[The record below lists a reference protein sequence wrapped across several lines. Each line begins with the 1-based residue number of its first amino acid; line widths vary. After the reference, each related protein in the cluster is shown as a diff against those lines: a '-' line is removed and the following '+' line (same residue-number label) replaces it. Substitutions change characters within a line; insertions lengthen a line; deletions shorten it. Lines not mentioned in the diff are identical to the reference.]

1 MTTHPAGETLRRLD
15 TSRRVVTLR
24 EALLRAGVSMSY
36 LAPDSVN
43 DPSIFDDHVDAAVRA
58 FQQSRGL
65 IVDGVAGPD
74 TRRALAEAQY
84 RFGDRILAYTEG
96 EPQPRGDDV
105 AELQRHLSHL
115 GFYYGHIDGE
125 FSVRTRFAVAELQQN
140 LGIPGS
146 GVCDEDTMRAMSR
159 VNRAISP
166 SQAFALRDYER
177 LDRSTAA
184 LRGRLIALS
193 TGASTAASPH
203 AVERL
208 SADPLTGQLVA
219 TDIGRRVERILQE
232 FGARVVTGTPSRI
245 HPPQGGGELVPSL
258 SLNLHCDWLDQQAA
272 SGIAAFY
279 WGLPGTGET
288 RSPIGHRAAILL
300 MKELAART
308 DMNNLGV
315 HGRTWDT
322 LKLSGIPS
330 VGLDLGYLSNRHD
343 AERLADPVFRQT
355 VADSIVIGIQRL
367 YLLEEEDQ
375 PTGTLALDDVSRFNP
390 VDSPAERRVAGL

>member
-1 MTTHPAGETLRRLD
+1 MDAG
-15 TSRRVVTLR
+15 RRVRALR
-24 EALLRAGVSMSY
+24 EALLSAGISMSY

-43 DPSIFDDHVDAAVRA
+43 NPDLFDDHVDAAVRS

-74 TRRALAEAQY
+74 TLRALAEAQF
-84 RFGDRILAYTEG
+84 RFGDRVLALVEG
-96 EPQPRGDDV
+96 QQPIRGDDV

-125 FSVRTRFAVAELQQN
+125 FNVRTRYAVAELQNN
-140 LGIPGS
+140 LGIPGT
-146 GVCDEDTMRAMSR
+146 GVCDQDTIRAMAR
-159 VNRAISP
+159 VNRAITP

-193 TGASTAASPH
+193 TGSSELASPH
-203 AVERL
+203 AVDRL
-208 SADPLTGQLVA
+208 TSRPLTEAMVA
-219 TDIGRRVERILQE
+219 ADIGQRVERILRE
-232 FGARVVTGTPSRI
+232 FGAGVVSRASAFAGVD
-245 HPPQGGGELVPSL
+245 GGGERVPSL
-258 SLNLHCDWLDQQAA
+258 SLDLHCDWLDQQAA

-279 WGLPGTGET
+279 WGLPGTGEA

-308 DMNNLGV
+308 GMDSLGV

-330 VGLDLGYLSNRHD
+330 VGLDLGYLSNRGD

-375 PTGTLALDDVSRFNP
+375 PTGTLALDDVFRFNP
-390 VDSPAERRVAGL
+390 AEVPEERRVAGL

>member
-1 MTTHPAGETLRRLD
+1 MRRMD
-15 TSRRVVTLR
+15 ASRRVVALR
-24 EALLRAGVSMSY
+24 EALLRAGISMSY

-43 DPSIFDDHVDAAVRA
+43 NPTLFDDHVDAAVRS

-74 TRRALAEAQY
+74 TLRAVAEAQF
-84 RFGDRILAYTEG
+84 RFGDRTLALVEG
-96 EPQPRGDDV
+96 EAPARGDDV

-125 FSVRTRFAVAELQQN
+125 FNVRTRYAVAELQHN
-140 LGIPGS
+140 LGIPGT
-146 GVCDEDTMRAMSR
+146 GVCDSDTMRAMAR
-159 VNRAISP
+159 VNRAITP

-193 TGASTAASPH
+193 TGGSELASPH

-208 SADPLTGQLVA
+208 TSRPLTEALVA
-219 TDIGRRVERILQE
+219 EDIGQRVERILRE
-232 FGARVVTGTPSRI
+232 FGAGVVNRSSTSIPVDGDRET
-245 HPPQGGGELVPSL
+245 VPSL
-258 SLNLHCDWLDQQAA
+258 SLDLHCDWLDQQAA
-272 SGIAAFY
+272 SGIAAYY
-279 WGLPGTGET
+279 WGLPGTGEA
-288 RSPIGHRAAILL
+288 RSPIGHRTAILL

-308 DMNNLGV
+308 GMDNLGV

-330 VGLDLGYLSNRHD
+330 VGLDLGYLSNRSD

-375 PTGTLALDDVSRFNP
+375 PTGTLALDDVLKFNP
-390 VDSPAERRVAGL
+390 MEEPAGERVSGV

>member
-1 MTTHPAGETLRRLD
+1 MDAGRH
-15 TSRRVVTLR
+15 VVSLR
-24 EALLRAGVSMSY
+24 EALLRAGISMSY

-43 DPSIFDDHVDAAVRA
+43 NPTLFDDHVDAAVRS

-74 TRRALAEAQY
+74 TLRALADAQY
-84 RFGDRILAYTEG
+84 RFGDRALAFSEG
-96 EPQPRGDDV
+96 EPAARGDDV

-125 FSVRTRFAVAELQQN
+125 FSVRTRYAVAELQQN
-140 LGIPGS
+140 LGIPVS
-146 GVCDEDTMRAMSR
+146 GICDAATMQAMAR
-159 VNRAISP
+159 VNRAITP

-177 LDRSTAA
+177 LDRSTTA

-193 TGASTAASPH
+193 TGRSELASPH

-208 SADPLTGQLVA
+208 TSEPLTEALVA
-219 TDIGRRVERILQE
+219 ADIGRRVERILRE
-232 FGARVVTGTPSRI
+232 FGARVVTRSSAAGPN
-245 HPPQGGGELVPSL
+245 PGGERVPSL
-258 SLNLHCDWLDQQAA
+258 NLDLHCDWLDQQAA

-279 WGLPGTGET
+279 WGLPGTGEP

-300 MKELAART
+300 MKELAVRT
-308 DMNNLGV
+308 GMDSLGV

-330 VGLDLGYLSNRHD
+330 VGLDLGYLSNRSD

-355 VADSIVIGIQRL
+355 VADAIVIGIQRL

-375 PTGTLALDDVSRFNP
+375 PTGTLALDDVIRFNP
-390 VDSPAERRVAGL
+390 MEEPEERRVAGL

>member
-1 MTTHPAGETLRRLD
+1 MDA
-15 TSRRVVTLR
+15 SRRVRALR
-24 EALLRAGVSMSY
+24 EALLHAGISMSY

-43 DPSIFDDHVDAAVRA
+43 NPDLFDDHVDAAVRS

-74 TRRALAEAQY
+74 TLRALTEAQF
-84 RFGDRILAYTEG
+84 RFGDRVLALVEG
-96 EPQPRGDDV
+96 QQPIRGDDV

-125 FSVRTRFAVAELQQN
+125 FNVRTRYAVAELQNN
-140 LGIPGS
+140 LGIPGT
-146 GVCDEDTMRAMSR
+146 GVCDQDTIRSMAR
-159 VNRAISP
+159 VNRAITP

-177 LDRSTAA
+177 LDHSTAA

-193 TGASTAASPH
+193 TGSSELASPH
-203 AVERL
+203 AVDRL
-208 SADPLTGQLVA
+208 TSRPLTEAMVA
-219 TDIGRRVERILQE
+219 ADIGQRVERILRE
-232 FGARVVTGTPSRI
+232 FGAGVVSRASAFA
-245 HPPQGGGELVPSL
+245 GVDGDGESVPSL
-258 SLNLHCDWLDQQAA
+258 SIDLHCDWLDQQAA

-279 WGLPGTGET
+279 WGLPGTGEA

-300 MKELAART
+300 MKELTART
-308 DMNNLGV
+308 GMDSLGV

-330 VGLDLGYLSNRHD
+330 VGLDLGYLSNRGD

-375 PTGTLALDDVSRFNP
+375 PTGTLALDDVFRFNP
-390 VDSPAERRVAGL
+390 VEVPEDRRVAGL

>member
-1 MTTHPAGETLRRLD
+1 MYSAGETLRRMD
-15 TSRRVVTLR
+15 AGRPVVALR
-24 EALLRAGVSMSY
+24 EALLRAGISMSY

-43 DPSIFDDHVDAAVRA
+43 DPTLFDDHVDAAVRS

-74 TRRALAEAQY
+74 TLRALAEAQFQ
-84 RFGDRILAYTEG
+84 FGDRTLAFVEG
-96 EPQPRGDDV
+96 EPPARGDDV

-125 FSVRTRFAVAELQQN
+125 FSVRTRYAVAELQQN

-146 GVCDEDTMRAMSR
+146 GVCDAATMRAMAR
-159 VNRAISP
+159 VNRAITP

-193 TGASTAASPH
+193 TGASELASPH

-208 SADPLTGQLVA
+208 TAQPLTEALVA
-219 TDIGRRVERILQE
+219 ADIGRRVERILRE
-232 FGARVVTGTPSRI
+232 FGAGVVERSSTFSAVERD
-245 HPPQGGGELVPSL
+245 GGERVPSL
-258 SLNLHCDWLDQQAA
+258 SLDLHCDWLDQEAA
-272 SGIAAFY
+272 SGIAAFF

-300 MKELAART
+300 MKELAVRT
-308 DMNNLGV
+308 GMDSLGV

-330 VGLDLGYLSNRHD
+330 VGLDLGYLSNRGD

-375 PTGTLALDDVSRFNP
+375 PTGTLALDDVFRFNP
-390 VDSPAERRVAGL
+390 VEESEDRRVAGL

>member
-1 MTTHPAGETLRRLD
+1 MTVQDESLRRLD
-15 TSRRVVTLR
+15 ASRRVVTLR
-24 EALLRAGVSMSY
+24 QALLRAGVTLSY

-74 TRRALAEAQY
+74 TQRALQEAQF
-84 RFGDRILAYTEG
+84 RFGDRTLSHIEDAE
-96 EPQPRGDDV
+96 QRGDDV

-115 GFYYGHIDGE
+115 GFYYGHIDGS
-125 FSVRTRFAVAELQQN
+125 FGVRTRYAVAELQQN
-140 LGIPGS
+140 LGLPGS
-146 GVCDEDTMRAMSR
+146 GVCDGDTMTAMSR

-184 LRGRLIALS
+184 LRGRLISVHIGRSRL
-193 TGASTAASPH
+193 ASPH
-203 AVERL
+203 ASERL
-208 SADPLTGQLVA
+208 TGEPLTELLVT
-219 TDIGRRVERILQE
+219 TDIAERVERILRE
-232 FGARVVTGTPSRI
+232 FGAR
-245 HPPQGGGELVPSL
+245 LVPLDGSGEYGTRSTSP
-258 SLNLHCDWLDQQAA
+258 SLNLDIHCDWLDQQAA
-272 SGIAAFY
+272 SGIAAYY
-279 WGLPGTGET
+279 WGLPGTGEA

-300 MKELAART
+300 MKELGART
-308 DMNNLGV
+308 DMDNLGV
-315 HGRTWDT
+315 HARTWDT
-322 LKLSGIPS
+322 LKIAGVPS
-330 VGLDLGYLSNRHD
+330 VGLDLGYLSNAHD

-375 PTGTLALDDVSRFNP
+375 PTGTLALDDVLKFNP
-390 VDSPAERRVAGL
+390 MEEPAARRVSGL

>member
-1 MTTHPAGETLRRLD
+1 MDAG
-15 TSRRVVTLR
+15 RRVRALR
-24 EALLRAGVSMSY
+24 EALLSAGISMSY

-43 DPSIFDDHVDAAVRA
+43 NPDLFDDHVDAAVRS

-74 TRRALAEAQY
+74 TLRALAEAQF
-84 RFGDRILAYTEG
+84 RFGDRVLALVEG
-96 EPQPRGDDV
+96 QQPIRGDDV

-125 FSVRTRFAVAELQQN
+125 FNVRTRYAVAELQNN
-140 LGIPGS
+140 LGIPGT
-146 GVCDEDTMRAMSR
+146 GVCDQDTIRAMAR
-159 VNRAISP
+159 VNRAITP

-193 TGASTAASPH
+193 TGSSELASPH
-203 AVERL
+203 AVDRL
-208 SADPLTGQLVA
+208 TSRPLTEAMVA
-219 TDIGRRVERILQE
+219 ADIGQRVERILRE
-232 FGARVVTGTPSRI
+232 FGAGVVSRASAYSGVD
-245 HPPQGGGELVPSL
+245 GGGESVPSL
-258 SLNLHCDWLDQQAA
+258 SLDLHCDWLDQQAA

-279 WGLPGTGET
+279 WGLPGTGEA

-308 DMNNLGV
+308 GMDSLGV

-330 VGLDLGYLSNRHD
+330 VGLDLGYLSNRGD

-375 PTGTLALDDVSRFNP
+375 PTGTLALDDVFRFNP
-390 VDSPAERRVAGL
+390 AEVPEERRVAGL

>member
-1 MTTHPAGETLRRLD
+1 MHPAGETLRRMD
-15 TSRRVVTLR
+15 AGRRVRALR
-24 EALLRAGVSMSY
+24 EALLSAGISMSY

-43 DPSIFDDHVDAAVRA
+43 NPDLFDDHVDAAVRS

-74 TRRALAEAQY
+74 TLRALAEAQF
-84 RFGDRILAYTEG
+84 RFGDRVLALVEG
-96 EPQPRGDDV
+96 QQPIRGDDV

-125 FSVRTRFAVAELQQN
+125 FNVRTRYAVAELQNN
-140 LGIPGS
+140 LGIPGT
-146 GVCDEDTMRAMSR
+146 GVCDQDTIRAMAR
-159 VNRAISP
+159 VNRAITP

-193 TGASTAASPH
+193 TGSSELASPH
-203 AVERL
+203 AVDRL
-208 SADPLTGQLVA
+208 TSRPLTEAMVA
-219 TDIGRRVERILQE
+219 ADIGQRVERILRE
-232 FGARVVTGTPSRI
+232 FGAGVVSRASAFAGVD
-245 HPPQGGGELVPSL
+245 GGGERVPSL
-258 SLNLHCDWLDQQAA
+258 SLDLHCDWLDQQAA

-279 WGLPGTGET
+279 WGLPGTGEA

-308 DMNNLGV
+308 GMDSLGV

-330 VGLDLGYLSNRHD
+330 VGLDLGYLSNRGD

-375 PTGTLALDDVSRFNP
+375 PTGTLALDDVFRFNP
-390 VDSPAERRVAGL
+390 AEVPEERRVAGL

>member
-1 MTTHPAGETLRRLD
+1 MNPAGDSLRRMD
-15 TSRRVVTLR
+15 ASRRVAALR
-24 EALLRAGVSMSY
+24 EALLRAGISMSY

-43 DPSIFDDHVDAAVRA
+43 NPDLFDDHVDAAVRS

-74 TRRALAEAQY
+74 TLRALTEAQF
-84 RFGDRILAYTEG
+84 RFGDRTLALVEG
-96 EPQPRGDDV
+96 QQPVRGDDV

-125 FSVRTRFAVAELQQN
+125 FNVRTRYAVAELQNN
-140 LGIPGS
+140 LGIPGT
-146 GVCDEDTMRAMSR
+146 GVCDQDTIRAMAR
-159 VNRAISP
+159 INRAISP

-193 TGASTAASPH
+193 TGGSELASPH
-203 AVERL
+203 AVDRL
-208 SADPLTGQLVA
+208 TSQPLTEALVA
-219 TDIGRRVERILQE
+219 ADIGRRVERILRE
-232 FGARVVTGTPSRI
+232 FGAGVASRGSALTGVVGD
-245 HPPQGGGELVPSL
+245 GETVPSL
-258 SLNLHCDWLDQQAA
+258 SLDLHCDWLDQQAA

-279 WGLPGTGET
+279 WGLPGTGEP

-308 DMNNLGV
+308 GMDSLGV

-330 VGLDLGYLSNRHD
+330 VGLDLGYLSNRGD

-375 PTGTLALDDVSRFNP
+375 PTGTLALDDVFRFNP
-390 VDSPAERRVAGL
+390 AQEPEDRRVAGL

>member
-1 MTTHPAGETLRRLD
+1 MDA
-15 TSRRVVTLR
+15 SRRVVALR

-43 DPSIFDDHVDAAVRA
+43 VPTLFDDHVDAAVRS

-74 TRRALAEAQY
+74 TLRALADAQF
-84 RFGDRILAYTEG
+84 RFGDRTLALTEG
-96 EPQPRGDDV
+96 EPPARGDDV

-125 FSVRTRFAVAELQQN
+125 FNVRTRYAVAELQQN
-140 LGIPGS
+140 LGIPAS
-146 GVCDEDTMRAMSR
+146 GVCDHDTLQAMAR
-159 VNRAISP
+159 VNRAITP

-193 TGASTAASPH
+193 TGSSELASPH
-203 AVERL
+203 AVDRL
-208 SADPLTGQLVA
+208 TSRPLTEALVA
-219 TDIGRRVERILQE
+219 ADIGQRVERILRE
-232 FGARVVTGTPSRI
+232 FGASVVPRSSTFSGIPCD
-245 HPPQGGGELVPSL
+245 GETFPSL
-258 SLNLHCDWLDQQAA
+258 SLDLHCDWLDQQAA

-279 WGLPGTGET
+279 WGVPGTGEA

-308 DMNNLGV
+308 GMDSLGV

-330 VGLDLGYLSNRHD
+330 VGLDLGYLSNCED

-375 PTGTLALDDVSRFNP
+375 PTGTLALDDVFRFNP
-390 VDSPAERRVAGL
+390 VQESEERRVAGL

>member
-1 MTTHPAGETLRRLD
+1 MHSAGESLRRMD
-15 TSRRVVTLR
+15 AGRHVVALR
-24 EALLRAGVSMSY
+24 EALLRAGISMSY

-43 DPSIFDDHVDAAVRA
+43 DPTLFDDHVDAAVRS

-65 IVDGVAGPD
+65 IVDGVAGRD
-74 TRRALAEAQY
+74 TQRALAEAQF
-84 RFGDRILAYTEG
+84 RFGDRTLAFVEG
-96 EPQPRGDDV
+96 ESPARGDDV

-125 FSVRTRFAVAELQQN
+125 FSLRTRYAVAELQQN

-146 GVCDEDTMRAMSR
+146 GVCDEATMRAMAR
-159 VNRAISP
+159 VNRAITP

-184 LRGRLIALS
+184 LRGRMIALS
-193 TGASTAASPH
+193 TGASELASPH

-208 SADPLTGQLVA
+208 TSQPLTEALVA
-219 TDIGRRVERILQE
+219 ADIGRRVERILRE
-232 FGARVVTGTPSRI
+232 FGAGVVWRSSTFSALKVTGTS
-245 HPPQGGGELVPSL
+245 VPSL
-258 SLNLHCDWLDQQAA
+258 NLDLHCDWLDQEAA

-279 WGLPGTGET
+279 WGLPGTGEA

-308 DMNNLGV
+308 GMDSLGV

-330 VGLDLGYLSNRHD
+330 VGLDLGYLSNRGD

-375 PTGTLALDDVSRFNP
+375 PTGTLALDDVFRFNP
-390 VDSPAERRVAGL
+390 MEESGERRVAGL

>member
-1 MTTHPAGETLRRLD
+1 MDAGRH
-15 TSRRVVTLR
+15 VVSLR
-24 EALLRAGVSMSY
+24 EALLRAGISMSY

-43 DPSIFDDHVDAAVRA
+43 NPTLFDDHVDAAVRS

-74 TRRALAEAQY
+74 TLRALADAQF
-84 RFGDRILAYTEG
+84 RFGDRTLAFVEG
-96 EPQPRGDDV
+96 EPAARGDDV

-115 GFYYGHIDGE
+115 GFYYGHIDGV
-125 FSVRTRFAVAELQQN
+125 FNVRTRYAVAELQQN

-146 GVCDEDTMRAMSR
+146 GVCDAATMRAMAR
-159 VNRAISP
+159 VNRAITP

-177 LDRSTAA
+177 LDRSTTA

-193 TGASTAASPH
+193 AGRSELASPH

-208 SADPLTGQLVA
+208 TSEPLTEALVA
-219 TDIGRRVERILQE
+219 GDIGRRVERILQE
-232 FGARVVTGTPSRI
+232 FGARVVTRSSAAAGPD
-245 HPPQGGGELVPSL
+245 PDGERVPSL
-258 SLNLHCDWLDQQAA
+258 NLDLHCDWLDQQAA

-279 WGLPGTGET
+279 WGLPGTGEP

-300 MKELAART
+300 MKELAVRT
-308 DMNNLGV
+308 GMDNLGV

-330 VGLDLGYLSNRHD
+330 VGLDLGYLSNRSD

-355 VADSIVIGIQRL
+355 VADAIVIGIQRL

-375 PTGTLALDDVSRFNP
+375 PTGTLALDDVIRFNP
-390 VDSPAERRVAGL
+390 VEEPEERRVAGL

>member
-1 MTTHPAGETLRRLD
+1 MHSAGETLRRTD
-15 TSRRVVTLR
+15 AGRPVVSLR
-24 EALLRAGVSMSY
+24 EALLRAGISMSY
-36 LAPDSVN
+36 LAPDSVTN
-43 DPSIFDDHVDAAVRA
+43 PTLFDDHVDAAVRS

-74 TRRALAEAQY
+74 TLRALADAQF
-84 RFGDRILAYTEG
+84 RFGDRTLAFVEG
-96 EPQPRGDDV
+96 EPPARGDDV

-125 FSVRTRFAVAELQQN
+125 FNVRTRYAVAELQQN

-146 GVCDEDTMRAMSR
+146 GVCDEATMRAMAR
-159 VNRAISP
+159 VNRAITP

-177 LDRSTAA
+177 LDRSTTA

-193 TGASTAASPH
+193 GGTSELASPH

-208 SADPLTGQLVA
+208 TSEPLTEALVA
-219 TDIGRRVERILQE
+219 ADICRRVERILRE
-232 FGARVVTGTPSRI
+232 FGARVVTRTSAATGIEPD
-245 HPPQGGGELVPSL
+245 GERVPSL
-258 SLNLHCDWLDQQAA
+258 SLDLHCDWLNQEAA

-279 WGLPGTGET
+279 WGLPGTGEP

-300 MKELAART
+300 MKELGART
-308 DMNNLGV
+308 GMDSLGV

-330 VGLDLGYLSNRHD
+330 VGLDLGYLSNRGD

-355 VADSIVIGIQRL
+355 VADAIVIGIQRL

-375 PTGTLALDDVSRFNP
+375 PTGTLALDDVIRFNP
-390 VDSPAERRVAGL
+390 AEEPEERRVAGL

>member
-1 MTTHPAGETLRRLD
+1 MDA
-15 TSRRVVTLR
+15 SRRVVALR
-24 EALLRAGVSMSY
+24 EALLRAGISMSY

-43 DPSIFDDHVDAAVRA
+43 NPTLFDDHVDAAVRS

-74 TRRALAEAQY
+74 TMRAVAEAQF
-84 RFGDRILAYTEG
+84 RFGDRTLALIEG
-96 EPQPRGDDV
+96 EPPARGDDV

-125 FSVRTRFAVAELQQN
+125 FNVRTRYAVAELQHN

-146 GVCDEDTMRAMSR
+146 GVCDADTMRAMAR
-159 VNRAISP
+159 VNRAITP

-193 TGASTAASPH
+193 AGGSELASPH

-208 SADPLTGQLVA
+208 TSQPLTEALVA
-219 TDIGRRVERILQE
+219 ADIGQRVERILRE
-232 FGARVVTGTPSRI
+232 FGAGVVTRSSDFQSFDGHSD
-245 HPPQGGGELVPSL
+245 GESVPSL
-258 SLNLHCDWLDQQAA
+258 NLDLHCDWLDQQAA

-279 WGLPGTGET
+279 WGLPGTGEA

-308 DMNNLGV
+308 GMDSLGV

-322 LKLSGIPS
+322 LKLPGIPS
-330 VGLDLGYLSNRHD
+330 VGLDLGYLSNRGD

-375 PTGTLALDDVSRFNP
+375 PTGTLALDDVLKFNP
-390 VDSPAERRVAGL
+390 MEEPAAGRVSGV

>member
-1 MTTHPAGETLRRLD
+1 MRRMD
-15 TSRRVVTLR
+15 ASRRVVALR
-24 EALLRAGVSMSY
+24 EALLRAGISMSY

-43 DPSIFDDHVDAAVRA
+43 NPTLFDDHVDAAVRS

-74 TRRALAEAQY
+74 TLRAVAEAQF
-84 RFGDRILAYTEG
+84 RFGDRTLALVED
-96 EPQPRGDDV
+96 EAPARGDDV

-125 FSVRTRFAVAELQQN
+125 FNVRTRYAVAELQRN
-140 LGIPGS
+140 LGIPGT
-146 GVCDEDTMRAMSR
+146 GVCDADTMRAMAR
-159 VNRAISP
+159 VNRAITP

-193 TGASTAASPH
+193 TGGSELASPH

-208 SADPLTGQLVA
+208 TSQPLTEALVA
-219 TDIGRRVERILQE
+219 ADIGQRVERILRE
-232 FGARVVTGTPSRI
+232 FGAGVVNRSSTSMPMD
-245 HPPQGGGELVPSL
+245 GGRESVPSL
-258 SLNLHCDWLDQQAA
+258 SLDLHCDWLDQQAA
-272 SGIAAFY
+272 SGIAAYY
-279 WGLPGTGET
+279 WGLPGTGEA
-288 RSPIGHRAAILL
+288 RSPIGHRTAILL

-308 DMNNLGV
+308 GMDNLGV

-330 VGLDLGYLSNRHD
+330 VGLDLGYLSNRSD

-375 PTGTLALDDVSRFNP
+375 PTGTLALDDVLKFNP
-390 VDSPAERRVAGL
+390 MEEPAAERVSGV

>member
-1 MTTHPAGETLRRLD
+1 MHSAGETLRRMD
-15 TSRRVVTLR
+15 AGRHVVALR
-24 EALLRAGVSMSY
+24 EALLRAGISMSY

-43 DPSIFDDHVDAAVRA
+43 NPDLFDDHVDAAVRS

-74 TRRALAEAQY
+74 TLRALTEAQF
-84 RFGDRILAYTEG
+84 RFGDRVLALVEG
-96 EPQPRGDDV
+96 QQPIRGDDV

-125 FSVRTRFAVAELQQN
+125 FNVRTRYAVAELQNN
-140 LGIPGS
+140 LGIPGT
-146 GVCDEDTMRAMSR
+146 GVCDQDTIRSMAR
-159 VNRAISP
+159 VNRAITP

-177 LDRSTAA
+177 LDHSTAA

-193 TGASTAASPH
+193 TGSSELASPH
-203 AVERL
+203 AVDRL
-208 SADPLTGQLVA
+208 TSRPLTEAMVA
-219 TDIGRRVERILQE
+219 ADIGQRVERILRE
-232 FGARVVTGTPSRI
+232 FGAGVVSRASAFA
-245 HPPQGGGELVPSL
+245 GVDGDGESVPSL
-258 SLNLHCDWLDQQAA
+258 SIDLHCDWLDQQAA

-279 WGLPGTGET
+279 WGLPGTGEA

-300 MKELAART
+300 MKELTART
-308 DMNNLGV
+308 GMDSLGV

-330 VGLDLGYLSNRHD
+330 VGLDLGYLSNRGD

-375 PTGTLALDDVSRFNP
+375 PTGTLALDDVFRFNP
-390 VDSPAERRVAGL
+390 VEVPEDRRVAGL

>member
-1 MTTHPAGETLRRLD
+1 MYSAGESLRRMD
-15 TSRRVVTLR
+15 ASRRVTALR
-24 EALLRAGVSMSY
+24 EALLRAGISMSY

-43 DPSIFDDHVDAAVRA
+43 NPALFDDHVDAAVRS

-74 TRRALAEAQY
+74 TLRALAEAQF
-84 RFGDRILAYTEG
+84 RFGDRTLALTEG
-96 EPQPRGDDV
+96 QQPVRGDDV

-125 FSVRTRFAVAELQQN
+125 FNVRTRYAVAELQNN
-140 LGIPGS
+140 LGIPGT
-146 GVCDEDTMRAMSR
+146 GVCDQDTIQAMAR
-159 VNRAISP
+159 VNRAITP

-193 TGASTAASPH
+193 TGSSELASPH
-203 AVERL
+203 AVDRL
-208 SADPLTGQLVA
+208 TSQPLTEAMVA
-219 TDIGRRVERILQE
+219 ADIGQRVERILRE
-232 FGARVVTGTPSRI
+232 FGAGVVTRSSAAARVDA
-245 HPPQGGGELVPSL
+245 GGESVPSL
-258 SLNLHCDWLDQQAA
+258 NLDLHCDWLDQQAA

-279 WGLPGTGET
+279 WGLPGTGEP

-308 DMNNLGV
+308 GMDSLGV

-330 VGLDLGYLSNRHD
+330 VGLDLGYLSNRGD

-375 PTGTLALDDVSRFNP
+375 PTGTLALDDVFRFNP
-390 VDSPAERRVAGL
+390 VEVPEERRVAGL

>member
-1 MTTHPAGETLRRLD
+1 MHSAGDTLRRMD
-15 TSRRVVTLR
+15 AGRHVVALR
-24 EALLRAGVSMSY
+24 EALLRAGISMSY

-43 DPSIFDDHVDAAVRA
+43 DPTLFDDHVDAAVRS

-74 TRRALAEAQY
+74 TMRALADAQFQ
-84 RFGDRILAYTEG
+84 FGDRTLAFVEG
-96 EPQPRGDDV
+96 EAPAHGDDV

-125 FSVRTRFAVAELQQN
+125 FSVRTRYAVAELQQN
-140 LGIPGS
+140 LGIPGT
-146 GVCDEDTMRAMSR
+146 GVCDEATMRAMSR
-159 VNRAISP
+159 VNRAITP

-177 LDRSTAA
+177 LDRSTTA
-184 LRGRLIALS
+184 LRGRLIALG
-193 TGASTAASPH
+193 TGRSELASPH

-208 SADPLTGQLVA
+208 TSEPLTEALVA
-219 TDIGRRVERILQE
+219 ADIGRRVERILGE
-232 FGARVVTGTPSRI
+232 FGARVVTRSSAFNGMETD
-245 HPPQGGGELVPSL
+245 GERVPSL
-258 SLNLHCDWLDQQAA
+258 NLDLHCDWLNQEAA

-279 WGLPGTGET
+279 WGLPGTGEA

-308 DMNNLGV
+308 GMDSLGV

-322 LKLSGIPS
+322 LKLPGIPS
-330 VGLDLGYLSNRHD
+330 VGLDLGYLSNRGD

-355 VADSIVIGIQRL
+355 VADAIVIGIQRL

-375 PTGTLALDDVSRFNP
+375 PTGTLALDDVIRFNP
-390 VDSPAERRVAGL
+390 VEEPEERRVAGL

>member
-1 MTTHPAGETLRRLD
+1 MDA
-15 TSRRVVTLR
+15 SRRVAGLR
-24 EALLRAGVSMSY
+24 EALLRAGISMSY

-43 DPSIFDDHVDAAVRA
+43 NPNLFDDHVDAAVRS

-74 TRRALAEAQY
+74 TLRALTEAQF
-84 RFGDRILAYTEG
+84 RFGDRTLALVEG
-96 EPQPRGDDV
+96 QQPIRGDDV

-125 FSVRTRFAVAELQQN
+125 FNVRTRYAVAELQNN
-140 LGIPGS
+140 LGIPGT
-146 GVCDEDTMRAMSR
+146 GVCDQDTIRAMAR
-159 VNRAISP
+159 INRAISP

-193 TGASTAASPH
+193 TGSSELASPH
-203 AVERL
+203 ALDRL
-208 SADPLTGQLVA
+208 TSQPLTEALVA
-219 TDIGRRVERILQE
+219 ADIGRRVERILRE
-232 FGARVVTGTPSRI
+232 FGAGVASR
-245 HPPQGGGELVPSL
+245 GSARAGVDGEGETVPSL
-258 SLNLHCDWLDQQAA
+258 SLDLHCDWLDQQAA

-279 WGLPGTGET
+279 WGLPGTGEA

-308 DMNNLGV
+308 GMDSLGV

-330 VGLDLGYLSNRHD
+330 VGLDLGYLSNRGD

-375 PTGTLALDDVSRFNP
+375 PTGTLALDDVFRFNP
-390 VDSPAERRVAGL
+390 VQEPEERRVAGL

>member
-1 MTTHPAGETLRRLD
+1 MDAGRH
-15 TSRRVVTLR
+15 VVSLR
-24 EALLRAGVSMSY
+24 EALLRAGISMSY

-43 DPSIFDDHVDAAVRA
+43 NPTLFDDHVDAAVRS

-74 TRRALAEAQY
+74 TLRALADAQY
-84 RFGDRILAYTEG
+84 RFGDRTLAFSEG
-96 EPQPRGDDV
+96 EPAARGDDV

-125 FSVRTRFAVAELQQN
+125 FSVRTRYAVAELQQN
-140 LGIPGS
+140 LGIPVS
-146 GVCDEDTMRAMSR
+146 GVCDAATMQAMAR
-159 VNRAISP
+159 VNRAITP

-177 LDRSTAA
+177 LDRSTTA

-193 TGASTAASPH
+193 TGRSELASPH

-208 SADPLTGQLVA
+208 TSEPLTEALVA
-219 TDIGRRVERILQE
+219 ADIGRRVERILRE
-232 FGARVVTGTPSRI
+232 FGARVVTRSSAAGFNP
-245 HPPQGGGELVPSL
+245 GGERVPSL
-258 SLNLHCDWLDQQAA
+258 NLDLHCDWLDQQAA

-279 WGLPGTGET
+279 WGLPGTGEP

-300 MKELAART
+300 MKELAVRT
-308 DMNNLGV
+308 GMDSLGV

-330 VGLDLGYLSNRHD
+330 VGLDLGYLSNRSD

-355 VADSIVIGIQRL
+355 VADAIVIGIQRL

-375 PTGTLALDDVSRFNP
+375 PTGTLALDDVIRFNP
-390 VDSPAERRVAGL
+390 MEEPEERRVAGL

>member
-1 MTTHPAGETLRRLD
+1 MNPAGETLRRMD
-15 TSRRVVTLR
+15 ASRRVVTLR
-24 EALLRAGVSMSY
+24 EALLRAGISMSY

-43 DPSIFDDHVDAAVRA
+43 DPTVFDDHVDAAVRS

-65 IVDGVAGPD
+65 IVDGAAGPD
-74 TRRALAEAQY
+74 TMRALAEAQY
-84 RFGDRILAYTEG
+84 RFGDRTLAFVEG
-96 EPQPRGDDV
+96 APPARGDDV

-125 FSVRTRFAVAELQQN
+125 FNVRTRYAVAELQQN
-140 LGIPGS
+140 LGIPGT
-146 GVCDEDTMRAMSR
+146 GVCDPDTMRAMSR
-159 VNRAISP
+159 VNRAITP

-184 LRGRLIALS
+184 LRGRLIALN
-193 TGASTAASPH
+193 TGKSTAASPH

-208 SADPLTGQLVA
+208 TSRSLTEELVA
-219 TDIGRRVERILQE
+219 GDIAARVERILRE
-232 FGARVVTGTPSRI
+232 FGAGVVTGASEFSR
-245 HPPQGGGELVPSL
+245 GADGRDAVPSL
-258 SLNLHCDWLDQQAA
+258 RLDLHCDWLDQQAA

-279 WGLPGTGET
+279 WGLPGTSVP

-300 MKELAART
+300 MKELAVRT
-308 DMNNLGV
+308 GMDSLGV

-330 VGLDLGYLSNRHD
+330 VGLDLGYLSNRDD

-390 VDSPAERRVAGL
+390 VDQPAEQRVGGH